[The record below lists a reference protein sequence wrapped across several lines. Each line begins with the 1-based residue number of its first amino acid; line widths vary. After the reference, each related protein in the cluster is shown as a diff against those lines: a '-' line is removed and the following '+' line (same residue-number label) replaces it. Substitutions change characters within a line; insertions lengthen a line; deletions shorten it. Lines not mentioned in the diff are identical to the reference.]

1 MKTLVPLVP
10 SWFVFPDVLQQDF
23 GGDGALRE
31 GCSSRCSRSLSPLW
45 GSSFFDSLF
54 LGLTPQANY
63 LSRLR
68 RSPLTELLSRRLVP
82 Q

>member
-10 SWFVFPDVLQQDF
+10 SWFVFLDVLQQDF
-23 GGDGALRE
+23 GGNGGVEVELQLTLQPQSVA
-31 GCSSRCSRSLSPLW
+31 P
-45 GSSFFDSLF
+45 
-54 LGLTPQANY
+54 LGLTPQAKC